1 MMQERERA
9 RRFATTLVSLA
20 LALAGLMLVVL
31 AIVLVI
37 QGGGGLVFLA
47 LVLGV
52 LGAGLAVAGFFFQLV
67 PLRVDELAEEKRAY
81 DRRMRD
87 ER

>member
-9 RRFATTLVSLA
+9 RRLATTIVSLA
-20 LALAGLMLVVL
+20 LALAGLMLVAL
-31 AIVLVI
+31 AIVLAI
-37 QGGGGLVFLA
+37 QGGAGLVFLA

-52 LGAGLAVAGFFFQLV
+52 LGAGLAAGGFFFQLV
-67 PLRVDELAEEKRAY
+67 PLRVDELAQEKREY
-81 DRRMRD
+81 DQRMRG